1 MESLNNSKQEPGED
15 TANKY
20 EEELYN
26 ILTRSQSKRTRDENN
41 FLTGTSITLTIS
53 TSIIS

>member
-1 MESLNNSKQEPGED
+1 MESLDNGNQEPGED
-15 TANKY
+15 AANKY

-26 ILTRSQSKRTRDENN
+26 MSAGLQSKRTRDRNN

-53 TSIIS
+53 TSVMS